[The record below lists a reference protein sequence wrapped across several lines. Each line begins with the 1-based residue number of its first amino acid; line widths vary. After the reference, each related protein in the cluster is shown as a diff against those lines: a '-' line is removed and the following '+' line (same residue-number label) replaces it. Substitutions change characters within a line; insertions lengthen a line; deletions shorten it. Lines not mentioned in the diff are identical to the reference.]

1 MHSAHPSLSTAAP
14 ALRTARRRA
23 VLADPQFAPE
33 TRVVVIG
40 QAEDIHRALT
50 HPAVEAGRFCVVDT
64 HAIDVKVGLPD
75 EARRGIEHRFE
86 TFGADALLFA
96 GPVGPSASDWA
107 TDVAIAHGIPLW
119 AVMPTEVSSASD
131 PRIIWPGNEPLLQLA
146 GHRRSGVALAIK
158 RGMDIAGAVVGLVVS
173 APVML
178 VIFALIRLES
188 RGWPLFLHTRVTR
201 GGHRFGCLKLRTMH
215 ADAEAQLEADDAMY
229 ADYVA
234 NNYKIPEDQDPR
246 VTRLGRFLR
255 RTSLDEVP
263 QFWNVLVGDMS
274 LVGPRPLVPRE
285 LEQYPGARQRLLLS
299 MRPGLT
305 GAWAVSGRHAV
316 GYPERSEIELGYVRR
331 WSLRG
336 DLRVLVRTLR
346 ALASY

>member
-1 MHSAHPSLSTAAP
+1 MTPPDPNHPTAEARSP
-14 ALRTARRRA
+14 ALHLFASGK
-23 VLADPQFAPE
+23 PQLAPE

-40 QAEDIHRALT
+40 QAGDIHRALT
-50 HPAVEAGRFCVVDT
+50 HPAVEAGRFCVVET
-64 HAIDVKVGLPD
+64 HAIDVKVGLAD
-75 EARRGIEHRFE
+75 HARQGIERRFE
-86 TFGADALLFA
+86 TFGADAMLFA

-131 PRIIWPGNEPLLQLA
+131 PRVIWPGNEPLLQLA
-146 GHRRSGVALAIK
+146 GHKRSGVALAIK
-158 RGMDIAGAVVGLVVS
+158 RGMDIAGALVGLVVS

-188 RGWPLFLHTRVTR
+188 RGWPLFLHTRVTH
-201 GGHRFGCLKLRTMH
+201 GGQRFGCLKLRTMQ
-215 ADAEAQLEADDAMY
+215 ADAEQQLEADDAMY
-229 ADYVA
+229 ADYVR

-305 GAWAVSGRHAV
+305 GAWAVSGRHGV
-316 GYPERSEIELGYVRR
+316 GYPERCEIELDYVRS
-331 WSLRG
+331 WSLTR
-336 DLRVLVRTLR
+336 DVQVLVRTLR
-346 ALASY
+346 ALATY